1 MNRHRRIV
9 FIVTAAAIIS
19 LATAGWTQSSRD
31 AGNKYREAYIAL
43 QDAIKLNY
51 ENRKED
57 SLERY
62 EEARDKFR
70 NILNRFPDT
79 NRETIEARIA
89 NCEEAIEK
97 LQREIRASSPHVEPS
112 GTLVPATAASSP
124 PEGAA
129 KTGER
134 EKLEMQVGKL
144 KREAE
149 DFKGK
154 LETESGNLKK
164 ARAAK
169 TALQDELEKVR
180 SVKESMMRDVLNLN
194 TSLGIAISDIEK
206 EKEAKAKAEE
216 DAANAYQASEEVLKT
231 QLIRAIADMKKIKE
245 EAMEACQASEEIM
258 RDLMDKQKQEH
269 MSALKDQREN
279 ILSGMEAK
287 AQPIDKLQVEIE
299 TYRKQVETARKELD
313 ESLKSIASS
322 QQTHKKLLDANKDL
336 EKRITDLSRSVSETE
351 TEAEL
356 TELRN
361 IADDEEERL
370 KKPDITRGP
379 SPPKKVGPS
388 ETRVLAGAIS
398 EKKDKYGKVFIDF
411 VTNVEEGTA
420 LVVIRGDEVIAKV
433 EVSKVFP
440 SINGG
445 IAKVIP
451 KEDAYEIRMNDKVF
465 AVRRQGSKEPL

>member
-1 MNRHRRIV
+1 MNRHRRII

-19 LATAGWTQSSRD
+19 LAAAGWTQTSRD

-51 ENRKED
+51 ENRKEE

-62 EEARDKFR
+62 EEARDKLR
-70 NILNRFPDT
+70 NVLNRFPDT

-97 LQREIRASSPHVEPS
+97 LKMEIQASSPHVEPP
-112 GTLVPATAASSP
+112 GTQVPATAVTSP
-124 PEGAA
+124 PEMAA

-134 EKLEMQVGKL
+134 EKLEMQVVKL

-149 DFKGK
+149 DLKGK
-154 LETESGNLKK
+154 LETEADDLKK

-169 TALQDELEKVR
+169 AALQDELEKAR
-180 SVKESMMRDVLNLN
+180 SEKESMMRDVQNLN

-206 EKEAKAKAEE
+206 EQEAKAMAEE
-216 DAANAYQASEEVLKT
+216 EAINAHQASEEVLKT
-231 QLIRAIADMKKIKE
+231 QLISAIADMKKIKE
-245 EAMEACQASEEIM
+245 EALEACQASEEIM
-258 RDLMDKQKQEH
+258 RDMMDKQKQEH
-269 MSALKDQREN
+269 TSALEEQKEN

-313 ESLKSIASS
+313 KSLELIASS

-336 EKRITDLSRSVSETE
+336 EKRITDLSRSVSATE

-361 IADDEEERL
+361 MADAEEERL

-379 SPPKKVGPS
+379 SLPKKVDPS

-398 EKKDKYGKVFIDF
+398 EKKDEYGKVFIDF
-411 VTNVEEGTA
+411 VANVEEGTE
-420 LVVIRGDEVIAKV
+420 LVVIRDDEVIAKV

-465 AVRRQGSKEPL
+465 DVRRQGSKEPL